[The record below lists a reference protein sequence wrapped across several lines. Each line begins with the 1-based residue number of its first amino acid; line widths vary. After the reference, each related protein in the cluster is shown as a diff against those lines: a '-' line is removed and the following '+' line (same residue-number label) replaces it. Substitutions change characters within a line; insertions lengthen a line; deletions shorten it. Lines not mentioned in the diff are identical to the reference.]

1 MRYGGAT
8 DEVRVSARRE
18 HVQALQGWRASVHRR
33 GAKTPECA
41 KVSRSLLHVLP
52 RLRRAHKR
60 ATAGGAALS
69 SFRCD
74 PARVPSVV
82 LHWSWSRARMMMM
95 MMMAKTKMTA
105 AGTSSSSSSETG
117 TGTDSDSDGF
127 VHVGSEDDLAD
138 ALADWTVVLA
148 RDSKREYLLA
158 QIRQKNAII
167 ESLLKQVRIPAPGR
181 PPSSPR

>member
-1 MRYGGAT
+1 
-8 DEVRVSARRE
+8 
-18 HVQALQGWRASVHRR
+18 
-33 GAKTPECA
+33 
-41 KVSRSLLHVLP
+41 
-52 RLRRAHKR
+52 
-60 ATAGGAALS
+60 
-69 SFRCD
+69 
-74 PARVPSVV
+74 
-82 LHWSWSRARMMMM
+82 MMMM

-117 TGTDSDSDGF
+117 TGTDSDGF

>member
-1 MRYGGAT
+1 
-8 DEVRVSARRE
+8 
-18 HVQALQGWRASVHRR
+18 
-33 GAKTPECA
+33 
-41 KVSRSLLHVLP
+41 
-52 RLRRAHKR
+52 
-60 ATAGGAALS
+60 
-69 SFRCD
+69 
-74 PARVPSVV
+74 
-82 LHWSWSRARMMMM
+82 MMMM

>member
-41 KVSRSLLHVLP
+41 KVSPRCCMHVLP

-95 MMMAKTKMTA
+95 MMAKTEMTA

-117 TGTDSDSDGF
+117 TGTDSDGF